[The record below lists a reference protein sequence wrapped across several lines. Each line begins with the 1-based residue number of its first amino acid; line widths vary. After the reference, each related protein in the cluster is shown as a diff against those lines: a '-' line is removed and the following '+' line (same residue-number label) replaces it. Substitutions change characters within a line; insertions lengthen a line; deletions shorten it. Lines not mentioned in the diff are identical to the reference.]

1 MGRAVKDYWHWT
13 RITVPYEKDWRKAL
27 DSENFLK
34 EAANDREYHITV
46 TTEYPNG
53 AKRSRYDTK
62 HITAYHYYM
71 KDESLASW
79 FSLKYA

>member
-1 MGRAVKDYWHWT
+1 MGRKAKDYWNWN
-13 RITVPYEKDWRKAL
+13 RITVPYEKDWRKAI
-27 DSENFLK
+27 DSEDFLK

-46 TTEYPNG
+46 STEYPTIP
-53 AKRSRYDTK
+53 KRRYDTK
-62 HITAYHYYM
+62 RVTAYHYYI